1 MLVIG
6 LLIISYITVK
16 KFKNRDFDQRTG
28 INALILGI
36 IFAILGARIFYVLL
50 NYQTFSFHLIKIF
63 KLWDGGFGILGG
75 MIGASGICWL
85 YLKWRGLNVWRFAD
99 ILAPQLGL
107 FIFFTRIGCFLNGC
121 DFGKPT
127 SLPVGVRFPRGLG
140 AYAVH
145 LFQGKINLF
154 SKYSLPVHPTQL
166 YESAF
171 GLLFFLFAYFYLEK
185 KTKFDGE
192 LFWIFVLSYGIFRF
206 VTDFFRYYPPREIV
220 FSLAITQWTSIVFV
234 IFSAFFLA
242 SNRIK
247 KIHNQSNLH
256 CL

>member
-1 MLVIG
+1 MLALG
-6 LLIISYITVK
+6 LLVISYITVK
-16 KFKNRDFDQRTG
+16 KFKHRGFDQRTG

-50 NYQTFSFHLIKIF
+50 NYQTFYFHPIKIF

-75 MIGASGICWL
+75 MAGAAVACWL
-85 YLKWRGLNVWRFAD
+85 YLKWRGLNVWKFAD

-107 FIFFTRIGCFLNGC
+107 FIFFARIGCFLNGC

-127 SLPVGVRFPRGLG
+127 NLPIGVRFPRGLG

-145 LFQGKINLF
+145 LFQGKVNLF

-166 YESAF
+166 YESVF
-171 GLLFFLFAYFYLEK
+171 GLFFFLAAQFYLEK
-185 KTKFDGE
+185 KKKFDGE
-192 LFWIFVLSYGIFRF
+192 LFWIFVLSYGLFRF
-206 VTDFFRYYPPREIV
+206 LTDFIRYYPPREIV
-220 FSLAITQWTSIVFV
+220 LSLAITQWISIAFV
-234 IFSAFFLA
+234 IFPTLFLA

-247 KIHNQSNLH
+247 KNS
-256 CL
+256 